1 MFSRNKSDEFA
12 ASTPSTASAL
22 SPTSP
27 VSSTPSYGSSSPAN
41 GASKPVYDVAR
52 RVTEP
57 TPLPSANSG
66 DIKKLTVGRGIS
78 LDGRISSCDRLVV
91 EGKVEAEL
99 QDCHTVEITATG
111 TFRGAAEIER
121 AEVSGDY
128 EGALT
133 ARESLVIRGSGHVS
147 GTIRYGRLQIEEGGR
162 IDGDVKSLAAGTS
175 RAKPSEKS
183 EKSAPPFVKGNGL
196 TVPS

>member
-1 MFSRNKSDEFA
+1 MFSRSKSDELSA
-12 ASTPSTASAL
+12 GGLQPASA
-22 SPTSP
+22 
-27 VSSTPSYGSSSPAN
+27 TPSYGSAAPSYASPAPSN
-41 GASKPVYDVAR
+41 GASKPVYEVAK

-57 TPLPSANSG
+57 NPQPSANAA

-78 LDGRISSCDRLVV
+78 LDGKISSCDRLVV

-147 GTIRYGRLQIEEGGR
+147 GTIRYGRLQIEEGGQ
-162 IDGDVKSLAAGTS
+162 IDGDVKSLTAGAP
-175 RAKPSEKS
+175 RGKPSEKND
-183 EKSAPPFVKGNGL
+183 KLALPLKANGL
-196 TVPS
+196 TLPS